1 MSDGR
6 PPLELYG
13 RSGSTGLALRRG
25 TVPGRIER
33 VDVLDGSAVVS
44 TTTFTP
50 PVDGAAADADLAL
63 TPWRRRPAAPTVVV
77 HYRRHQ
83 PESRVPAPSA
93 RGSFRLDPDQIGDRP
108 MTQATP
114 DGVPTQT
121 QGPDL
126 IGAFFDFGTSRA
138 VCGVFDRRR
147 VRGSDAALPAAGVER
162 ARRLLPVQ
170 LFATDDSPD
179 PAQEIEDR
187 TIGIP
192 RVRGE
197 AWREIFACAPLDV
210 HHVSHTEPRTSDL
223 VVTGDSVDFAMDAT
237 GERVRGA
244 KRHLADLDAE
254 VPGTGLSGR
263 ELFRGVYA
271 RFAELV
277 AAELNLPR
285 AIGTLSVTFPTKLP
299 PDKRDDLLEVL
310 RTLGGK
316 VEMNIDEAVAA
327 AGFAMMKR
335 LGSDFLLGVEAF
347 KLNARCPEGGRAWE
361 MPDAWAKARAW
372 HENLL
377 VLDVGGGTSD
387 SALIKVAIVDATP
400 AAAGDSPGRFYKLQ
414 PQVLASGGRL
424 NLGGDRLT
432 AQLFKLLRGK
442 LGFRPGDTRFR
453 GVEQAASRKALF
465 QALWETAEAVKQQG
479 LGTENPAAVRV
490 RAVAP
495 GGAVPESGVVPFVWP
510 VSPDGAEPA
519 GPSAT
524 EVIVTADELAEQL
537 RELVA
542 EITWLAGGIAR
553 GGIAVSGGGHESV
566 DRVLFSGGSMHSA
579 ALRRGIED
587 ELRRR
592 FESDQL
598 APTFEVEFDAE
609 FAKTGT
615 AVGGVYLDAVADL
628 SPDADD
634 PEVIPELRGGISYLD
649 VDASRLYVNLAADF
663 HLLKGSQE
671 TYDEP
676 VFSRGQRLELEP
688 GGRAYAEGRSTY
700 PLRAVLAV
708 HRYDVS
714 KDDCVRDTDSLWAT
728 HTMLLKE
735 ADALAAAGVN
745 VRFEIDQEEHITLL
759 LCKGTPGWQ
768 LEGPAVDTTDVPH
781 GLVAPPE
788 REGAPA
794 TLRYSL
800 YQEVYQ
806 VGVGLREREPLA
818 FAGDPVPPGGLLL
831 HVAARRITLYW
842 GLPGAGVAGAA
853 SRAADTGADRGPEAP
868 MGAGTERDA
877 GPDPAHREFGTLT
890 DVPEGY
896 VWVSLDATG
905 ALRCHQRRPR
915 RRTVAEPLDLIDAAP
930 GQVYEE
936 VMRSGLSYDENK
948 DPFSGIL

>member
-1 MSDGR
+1 MADDR
-6 PPLELYG
+6 PSLELYG
-13 RSGSTGLALRRG
+13 RSGSAGLALRRG

-50 PVDGAAADADLAL
+50 PVDGAAADADLVL

-93 RGSFRLDPDQIGDRP
+93 RGSFRLDPEQIGDRP

-114 DGVPTQT
+114 DGVPAQT
-121 QGPDL
+121 EGPDL

-147 VRGSDAALPAAGVER
+147 VSGSDAALPAAGVER
-162 ARRLLPVQ
+162 ARSLLPVQ

-187 TIGIP
+187 TVGIP
-192 RVRGE
+192 RIRGE
-197 AWREIFACAPLDV
+197 AWREVFGCAPLDV
-210 HHVSHTEPRTSDL
+210 HHVSHTRPRTSDL
-223 VVTGDSVDFAMDAT
+223 VVTGDSVDFASDAT
-237 GERVRGA
+237 GERVRGV
-244 KRHLADLDAE
+244 KRHLADLE
-254 VPGTGLSGR
+254 RTVPGTELSGR
-263 ELFRGVYA
+263 ELFRRVYA

-277 AAELNLPR
+277 AAELEMPR
-285 AIGTLSVTFPTKLP
+285 AIGSLSVTFPTKLP
-299 PDKRDDLLEVL
+299 PDKRDELLDVL
-310 RTLGGK
+310 RTLAPK

-335 LGSDFLLGVEAF
+335 LGADFLLGVEAF
-347 KLNARCPEGGRAWE
+347 TLNARCPEGGRAWE
-361 MPDAWAKARAW
+361 QPDEWAKARAW

-377 VLDVGGGTSD
+377 VIDVGGGTTD
-387 SALIKVAIVDATP
+387 CALIKVAIVDATP
-400 AAAGDSPGRFYKLQ
+400 ASAGDSPGRFYKLQ

-442 LGFRPGDTRFR
+442 LGIRQGDTRFQ
-453 GVEQAASRKALF
+453 GVEKAALRKQRF
-465 QALWETAEAVKQQG
+465 HALWEAAEAVKRQG
-479 LGTENPAAVRV
+479 LRDENPATVRICP
-490 RAVAP
+490 AAP
-495 GGAVPESGVVPFVWP
+495 DGAAPDSGAVPFVWP
-510 VSPDGAEPA
+510 VSPDDAAPAEPPA
-519 GPSAT
+519 A
-524 EVIVTADELAEQL
+524 EVTVTADEIAEQL
-537 RELVA
+537 RDLVA
-542 EITWLAGGIAR
+542 EIAWLAGGIAR
-553 GGIAVSGGGHESV
+553 GGLDVSGGGRESV

-587 ELRRR
+587 ALRRR

-634 PEVIPELRGGISYLD
+634 PEVVPELLRGISYLD

-663 HLLKGSQE
+663 HLRKGSQE
-671 TYDEP
+671 TYEEP

-700 PLRAVLAV
+700 PVRAVLAV

-714 KDDCVRDTDSLWAT
+714 RDDRRDADSLWAT
-728 HTMLLKE
+728 HTMKVHE

-745 VRFEIDQEEHITLL
+745 VRFEIDQEERITLL
-759 LCKGTPGWQ
+759 LCKGTPGWL
-768 LEGPAVDTTDVPH
+768 LEGPEADTTAVPH

-788 REGAPA
+788 HEGAPA

-818 FAGDPVPPGGLLL
+818 FAGDPVPAGGLLL

-842 GLPGAGVAGAA
+842 GQPGAG
-853 SRAADTGADRGPEAP
+853 
-868 MGAGTERDA
+868 AGTGVERDA
-877 GPDPAHREFGTLT
+877 GPDPAHREFGTLA

-905 ALRCHQRRPR
+905 TLRFHKERPR
-915 RRTVAEPLDLIDAAP
+915 RRTVTAPLDLIAAAD
-930 GQVYEE
+930 GEVFEE
-936 VMRSGLSYDENK
+936 VMKSGLFYDENK
-948 DPFSGIL
+948 DPFSGTL

>member
-1 MSDGR
+1 MPDDR
-6 PPLELYG
+6 PSLELYG
-13 RSGSTGLALRRG
+13 RSDGAGLALRRG

-50 PVDGAAADADLAL
+50 PVDGAAADADLVL
-63 TPWRRRPAAPTVVV
+63 TPWRRRPGAPTVVV

-108 MTQATP
+108 MPQATP
-114 DGVPTQT
+114 DGSPAQT

-147 VRGSDAALPAAGVER
+147 VSGSDAALPIAGVER
-162 ARRLLPVQ
+162 ARSLLPVQ

-187 TIGIP
+187 TVGIP
-192 RVRGE
+192 LARGE
-197 AWREIFACAPLDV
+197 AWREIFGCAPLDV
-210 HHVSHTEPRTSDL
+210 HHVSHTKPRTSDL
-223 VVTGDSVDFAMDAT
+223 VVTGDSVDFASDAT

-244 KRHLADLDAE
+244 KRHLADLDHE
-254 VPGTGLSGR
+254 VPGTQLNGR
-263 ELFRGVYA
+263 ELFRRVYA

-277 AAELNLPR
+277 AAELELPR
-285 AIGTLSVTFPTKLP
+285 AIGSLSVTFPTKLP
-299 PDKRDDLLEVL
+299 PDKRDELLDVL
-310 RTLGGK
+310 RTLAPK

-335 LGSDFLLGVEAF
+335 LGADFLLGVEAF
-347 KLNARCPEGGRAWE
+347 TLNARCPEGGRAWE
-361 MPDAWAKARAW
+361 QPDEWAKARAW

-377 VLDVGGGTSD
+377 VLDVGGGTTD
-387 SALIKVAIVDATP
+387 SALIKVTVVDATP
-400 AAAGDSPGRFYKLQ
+400 AAAGDSPGRFYRLQ

-432 AQLFKLLRGK
+432 AQLFTLLRGK
-442 LGFRPGDTRFR
+442 LGIRPGDTRFR
-453 GVEQAASRKALF
+453 GVEQAAPRQQLF
-465 QALWETAEAVKQQG
+465 HALWEAAEAVKRQG
-479 LGTENPAAVRV
+479 LRGVNPATVRICT
-490 RAVAP
+490 AAP
-495 GGAVPESGVVPFVWP
+495 GGAAPDSAAVPFVWP
-510 VSPDGAEPA
+510 VPPDGAASAE
-519 GPSAT
+519 PSAV
-524 EVIVTADELAEQL
+524 EVTVTADELAEQL
-537 RELVA
+537 RDVVA

-553 GGIAVSGGGHESV
+553 GGLDVSGGGHESV

-579 ALRRGIED
+579 ALRRGIE
-587 ELRRR
+587 EGLRRR

-609 FAKTGT
+609 FAKAGT

-628 SPDADD
+628 SPDAED
-634 PEVIPELRGGISYLD
+634 PEVIPELLRGISYLD
-649 VDASRLYVNLAADF
+649 VDASRLHVNLAADF
-663 HLLKGSQE
+663 HLRKGSQE
-671 TYDEP
+671 TYEEP

-700 PLRAVLAV
+700 PVRAVLAV

-714 KDDCVRDTDSLWAT
+714 KDDGGREADSLWAT
-728 HTMLLKE
+728 HTMLQGQ
-735 ADALAAAGVN
+735 ADQLAAAGVN
-745 VRFEIDQEEHITLL
+745 VRFEIDQEERITLL
-759 LCKGTPGWQ
+759 LCKGTPGW
-768 LEGPAVDTTDVPH
+768 LLDGPAVDTTDVPH
-781 GLVAPPE
+781 GLIVPPE

-842 GLPGAGVAGAA
+842 GL
-853 SRAADTGADRGPEAP
+853 S
-868 MGAGTERDA
+868 GAGTGAAPGLGTPMGTGVERDA
-877 GPDPAHREFGTLT
+877 GPDPAHREFGTLA
-890 DVPEGY
+890 DVPDGY

-905 ALRCHQRRPR
+905 SLRFHQQRPR
-915 RRTVAEPLDLIDAAP
+915 RRTVTARMDLIDAAP
-930 GQVYEE
+930 GEVYEE
-936 VMRSGLSYDENK
+936 VMKSGLFYDESK
-948 DPFSGIL
+948 DPFSGTL

>member
-1 MSDGR
+1 MPDDR
-6 PPLELYG
+6 PSLELYG
-13 RSGSTGLALRRG
+13 RSGSAGLALRRG

-50 PVDGAAADADLAL
+50 PVDGAAADADLVL
-63 TPWRRRPAAPTVVV
+63 TPWRRRPTAPTVVV

-93 RGSFRLDPDQIGDRP
+93 RGSFRLDPEQIGDRP

-114 DGVPTQT
+114 DGSPAQT
-121 QGPDL
+121 PGPDL

-162 ARRLLPVQ
+162 ARSLLPVQ

-187 TIGIP
+187 TVGIP
-192 RVRGE
+192 RIRGE
-197 AWREIFACAPLDV
+197 AWREVFGCAPLDV
-210 HHVSHTEPRTSDL
+210 HHVSHTRPRTSDL
-223 VVTGDSVDFAMDAT
+223 VVTGDSVDFATDAT
-237 GERVRGA
+237 GERIRGA
-244 KRHLADLDAE
+244 KRHLADLDIE

-263 ELFRGVYA
+263 ELFRSVYA

-277 AAELNLPR
+277 ADELNLPR
-285 AIGTLSVTFPTKLP
+285 AIGSLSVTFPTKLP
-299 PDKRDDLLEVL
+299 PDKRDELLKVL

-335 LGSDFLLGVEAF
+335 LGADFLLGVEAF
-347 KLNARCPEGGRAWE
+347 RLNARCPEGGRAWE
-361 MPDAWAKARAW
+361 QPDEWSKARAW

-377 VLDVGGGTSD
+377 VLDVGGGTTD
-387 SALIKVAIVDATP
+387 CALIKVTVVDATP
-400 AAAGDSPGRFYKLQ
+400 AAAGDSPGRFYTLQ

-432 AQLFKLLRGK
+432 AQLFTLLRTK
-442 LGFRPGDTRFR
+442 LGIRPGDTRFQ
-453 GVEQAASRKALF
+453 GVEQAAPRKQLF
-465 QALWETAEAVKQQG
+465 QALWEAADAVKRKG
-479 LGTENPAAVRV
+479 LGAESPVAVRV
-490 RAVAP
+490 RSAAP
-495 GGAVPESGVVPFVWP
+495 GSAVQGSDAVPFVWP
-510 VSPDGAEPA
+510 ESPDGTAPAE
-519 GPSAT
+519 PSAT
-524 EVIVTADELAEQL
+524 EVTVTADELAEQL

-553 GGIAVSGGGHESV
+553 GGIDVSGGGHESV

-587 ELRRR
+587 GLRRR
-592 FESDQL
+592 FESDRL

-628 SPDADD
+628 SPDAED
-634 PEVIPELRGGISYLD
+634 PEVIPELLSGISYLD

-663 HLLKGSQE
+663 HLRKGSQE
-671 TYDEP
+671 TYPEP

-688 GGRAYAEGRSTY
+688 GGRAYAEGRVSY
-700 PLRAVLAV
+700 PVRAVLAV

-714 KDDCVRDTDSLWAT
+714 NDDAPDAESLWAT
-728 HTMLLKE
+728 HTMLQEE
-735 ADALAAAGVN
+735 ADQLAVAGVN
-745 VRFEIDQEEHITLL
+745 VRFEIDQEERITLL
-759 LCKGTPGWQ
+759 LCKGTPGWL
-768 LEGPAVDTTDVPH
+768 LEGPEVDTTAVPH

-788 REGAPA
+788 HEGAPA

-800 YQEVYQ
+800 HQEVYQ

-818 FAGDPVPPGGLLL
+818 FAGDPVPAGGLLL

-842 GLPGAGVAGAA
+842 GQPGAG
-853 SRAADTGADRGPEAP
+853 
-868 MGAGTERDA
+868 AGTGVERDA
-877 GPDPAHREFGTLT
+877 GPDPAHREFGTLA

-905 ALRCHQRRPR
+905 TLRCHQQRPR
-915 RRTVAEPLDLIDAAP
+915 RRTVTAPLDLVDAAD
-930 GQVYEE
+930 GVVFEE
-936 VMRSGLSYDENK
+936 VMKSGLFYDESK
-948 DPFSGIL
+948 DPFSGTL

>member
-1 MSDGR
+1 MPDDR
-6 PPLELYG
+6 PPLKLYG
-13 RSGSTGLALRRG
+13 HPGGAGLALRRG

-33 VDVLDGSAVVS
+33 VDVLDGAAVVS
-44 TTTFTP
+44 TTAFTP

-63 TPWRRRPAAPTVVV
+63 TPWRRRPGAPTVVV

-93 RGSFRLDPDQIGDRP
+93 RSSFRLDPEQIGDRP

-114 DGVPTQT
+114 DGSPAQT

-126 IGAFFDFGTSRA
+126 IGAFLDFGTSRA

-147 VRGSDAALPAAGVER
+147 VSGSDAALPAAGVER
-162 ARRLLPVQ
+162 ARSLLPVQ

-179 PAQEIEDR
+179 PAQEIEER

-192 RVRGE
+192 RARGE
-197 AWREIFACAPLDV
+197 AWREIFGCAPLDV
-210 HHVSHTEPRTSDL
+210 HHVSHTRPRSSDL
-223 VVTGDSVDFAMDAT
+223 VVTGDSVDFASDAT

-244 KRHLADLDAE
+244 KRHLADLEHE
-254 VPGTGLSGR
+254 VPGTELSGR
-263 ELFRGVYA
+263 DLFRRVYA

-277 AAELNLPR
+277 ADELELPR
-285 AIGTLSVTFPTKLP
+285 AIGSLSVTFPTKLP
-299 PDKRDDLLEVL
+299 PDKRDELLDVL
-310 RTLGGK
+310 RTLATK

-335 LGSDFLLGVEAF
+335 LGADFLLGVEAF
-347 KLNARCPEGGRAWE
+347 TLHARCPEGGRAWE
-361 MPDAWAKARAW
+361 QPDEWAKARAW

-377 VLDVGGGTSD
+377 VIDVGGGTTD
-387 SALIKVAIVDATP
+387 CALIKVTVVDATP

-432 AQLFKLLRGK
+432 AQLFTLLRGK
-442 LGFRPGDTRFR
+442 FGIRPGDTRFQ
-453 GVEQAASRKALF
+453 GVEKAAPRRELF
-465 QALWETAEAVKQQG
+465 HALWEAAEAVKRQG
-479 LGTENPAAVRV
+479 LGMVTPATVRV
-490 RAVAP
+490 CATAP
-495 GGAVPESGVVPFVWP
+495 GSAAPDSGAVPFAQP
-510 VSPDGAEPA
+510 VSPDGAAPA
-519 GPSAT
+519 EPSAA
-524 EVIVTADELAEQL
+524 EVTVTADELAEQL
-537 RELVA
+537 RDLVA

-553 GGIAVSGGGHESV
+553 GGLDVSGGGHESV
-566 DRVLFSGGSMHSA
+566 DRVLFSGGSMEAA

-587 ELRRR
+587 GLRRR

-598 APTFEVEFDAE
+598 APTFEVEFDAR

-634 PEVIPELRGGISYLD
+634 PEVIPELLRGISYLD

-663 HLLKGSQE
+663 HVRQGSQRAYE
-671 TYDEP
+671 DP
-676 VFSRGQRLELEP
+676 VFSRGQRFELEP
-688 GGRAYAEGRSTY
+688 GGRAYAEGRFTY
-700 PLRAVLAV
+700 PVRAVLAV
-708 HRYDVS
+708 HRYDVAQEG
-714 KDDCVRDTDSLWAT
+714 DEALGAESLWAT
-728 HTMLLKE
+728 YTMLQSE
-735 ADALAAAGVN
+735 ADQLAAAGVN
-745 VRFEIDQEEHITLL
+745 VRFEIDQEERITLL
-759 LCKGTPGWQ
+759 LCKGTPGWR
-768 LEGPAVDTTDVPH
+768 LEDAPVDTTDVPH

-788 REGAPA
+788 HEGAPA

-818 FAGDPVPPGGLLL
+818 FAGDQVPAGGLLL

-842 GLPGAGVAGAA
+842 GLPSAGMGQGAGAGAE
-853 SRAADTGADRGPEAP
+853 P
-868 MGAGTERDA
+868 GAGAPTGDRMERDA
-877 GPDPAHREFGTLT
+877 GPDPARREFGTLA

-905 ALRCHQRRPR
+905 ALRFHQQRPL
-915 RRTVAEPLDLIDAAP
+915 RRTVTAPLDLLEAAP
-930 GQVYEE
+930 GEVFEE
-936 VMRSGLSYDENK
+936 VMKSGLFYDESK
-948 DPFSGIL
+948 DPFNGTL

>member
-1 MSDGR
+1 MPDER
-6 PPLELYG
+6 PSLELYG
-13 RSGSTGLALRRG
+13 RSGSAGLALRRG

-50 PVDGAAADADLAL
+50 PVDGAAADADLVL
-63 TPWRRRPAAPTVVV
+63 TPWRRRPTAPTVVV

-93 RGSFRLDPDQIGDRP
+93 RGSFRLDPEQIGDRP

-114 DGVPTQT
+114 DGVPAQT
-121 QGPDL
+121 EGPDL
-126 IGAFFDFGTSRA
+126 IGAFIDFGTSRA

-147 VRGSDAALPAAGVER
+147 VSGSDAALPAAGVER
-162 ARRLLPVQ
+162 ARSLLPVQ

-187 TIGIP
+187 TVGIP
-192 RVRGE
+192 RIRGE
-197 AWREIFACAPLDV
+197 AWREVFGCAPLDV
-210 HHVSHTEPRTSDL
+210 HHVSHTRPRTSDL
-223 VVTGDSVDFAMDAT
+223 VVTGDSVDFASDAT
-237 GERVRGA
+237 GERVRGV
-244 KRHLADLDAE
+244 KRHLADLE
-254 VPGTGLSGR
+254 RTVPGTELSGR
-263 ELFRGVYA
+263 ELFRRVYA

-277 AAELNLPR
+277 AAELEMPR

-299 PDKRDDLLEVL
+299 PDKRDELLDVL
-310 RTLGGK
+310 RTLAPK

-335 LGSDFLLGVEAF
+335 LGADFLLGVEAF
-347 KLNARCPEGGRAWE
+347 TLNARCPEGGRAWE
-361 MPDAWAKARAW
+361 QPHEWAKARAW

-377 VLDVGGGTSD
+377 VIDVGGGTTD
-387 SALIKVAIVDATP
+387 CALIKVAIVDATP
-400 AAAGDSPGRFYKLQ
+400 ASAGDSPGRFYKLQ

-442 LGFRPGDTRFR
+442 LGIRQGDTRFQ
-453 GVEQAASRKALF
+453 GVEQAALRKQRF
-465 QALWETAEAVKQQG
+465 HALWEAAEAVKRQG
-479 LGTENPAAVRV
+479 LRGENPATVRICP
-490 RAVAP
+490 VAP
-495 GGAVPESGVVPFVWP
+495 GGAAPDSGAVPFVWP
-510 VSPDGAEPA
+510 VSPDDAAPAELPA
-519 GPSAT
+519 A
-524 EVIVTADELAEQL
+524 EVTVTADEIAEQL
-537 RELVA
+537 RDLVA
-542 EITWLAGGIAR
+542 EIAWLAGGIAR
-553 GGIAVSGGGHESV
+553 GGLDVSGGGRESV

-587 ELRRR
+587 GLRRR

-634 PEVIPELRGGISYLD
+634 PEVIPELLRGISYLD

-663 HLLKGSQE
+663 HLRKGSQE
-671 TYDEP
+671 TYEEP

-700 PLRAVLAV
+700 PVRAVLAV

-714 KDDCVRDTDSLWAT
+714 RDDRRDADSLWAT
-728 HTMLLKE
+728 HTMKVHE

-745 VRFEIDQEEHITLL
+745 VRFEIDQEERITLL
-759 LCKGTPGWQ
+759 LCKGTPGW
-768 LEGPAVDTTDVPH
+768 LLDDVAPADTTDVPH

-818 FAGDPVPPGGLLL
+818 FAGDPVPAGGLLL

-842 GLPGAGVAGAA
+842 GQPGAG
-853 SRAADTGADRGPEAP
+853 
-868 MGAGTERDA
+868 AGTGVERDA
-877 GPDPAHREFGTLT
+877 GPDPAHREFGTLA

-905 ALRCHQRRPR
+905 TLRFHKERPR
-915 RRTVAEPLDLIDAAP
+915 RRTVTAPLDLIDAAD
-930 GQVYEE
+930 GEVFEE
-936 VMRSGLSYDENK
+936 VMKSGLFYDESK
-948 DPFSGIL
+948 DPFSGTL

>member
-1 MSDGR
+1 MPDDR
-6 PPLELYG
+6 PSLELYG
-13 RSGSTGLALRRG
+13 RSGGAGLVLRRG

-63 TPWRRRPAAPTVVV
+63 TPWRRRPGAPTVVV

-114 DGVPTQT
+114 DGSPAQT
-121 QGPDL
+121 QGPDV

-147 VRGSDAALPAAGVER
+147 VSGSDAALPAAGVER
-162 ARRLLPVQ
+162 ARSLLPVQ
-170 LFATDDSPD
+170 LFATDESPD

-187 TIGIP
+187 TAGIP
-192 RVRGE
+192 RARGE
-197 AWREIFACAPLDV
+197 AWREIFGCAPLDV
-210 HHVSHTEPRTSDL
+210 HHVSHTRPRTSDL
-223 VVTGDSVDFAMDAT
+223 VVTGDSVDFASDAT

-244 KRHLADLDAE
+244 KRHLSDLEHE
-254 VPGTGLSGR
+254 VPGTELSGR
-263 ELFRGVYA
+263 ELFRRVYA

-277 AAELNLPR
+277 ADELELPR
-285 AIGTLSVTFPTKLP
+285 AIGSLSVTFPTKLP
-299 PDKRDDLLEVL
+299 PDKRDELLDVL
-310 RTLGGK
+310 RTLAPK

-335 LGSDFLLGVEAF
+335 LGADFLLGVEAF
-347 KLNARCPEGGRAWE
+347 TLNARCPEGGRAWE
-361 MPDAWAKARAW
+361 QPRAWAKARAW

-377 VLDVGGGTSD
+377 VIDVGGGTTD
-387 SALIKVAIVDATP
+387 CALIKVTIVDATP

-432 AQLFKLLRGK
+432 ARLFTLLRGK
-442 LGFRPGDTRFR
+442 LGIMAGDTRFQ
-453 GVEQAASRKALF
+453 GVEQALLRKQRF
-465 QALWETAEAVKQQG
+465 HALWEAAEAVKRQG
-479 LGTENPAAVRV
+479 LGRENPATVRV
-490 RAVAP
+490 CAAAP
-495 GGAVPESGVVPFVWP
+495 GGAAPDSGAVPFVWP
-510 VSPDGAEPA
+510 ESPDGAAPA
-519 GPSAT
+519 ELSVAEAT
-524 EVIVTADELAEQL
+524 VTADELGEQV
-537 RELVA
+537 RDLVA
-542 EITWLAGGIAR
+542 EIAWLAGGIAR
-553 GGIAVSGGGHESV
+553 GGLDVSGGGHESV
-566 DRVLFSGGSMHSA
+566 DRVLFSGGSMQSA

-587 ELRRR
+587 ALRRR

-634 PEVIPELRGGISYLD
+634 PQVIPELLSGISYLD

-663 HLLKGSQE
+663 HLRKGSQE
-671 TYDEP
+671 TYEEP

-688 GGRAYAEGRSTY
+688 GGRAYAEGGSTY
-700 PLRAVLAV
+700 PVRAVLAV

-714 KDDCVRDTDSLWAT
+714 DDDGGRDADSLWAT
-728 HTMLLKE
+728 HTMLQEE
-735 ADALAAAGVN
+735 ANQLAAAGVN
-745 VRFEIDQEEHITLL
+745 VRFEIDQEERITLL
-759 LCKGTPGWQ
+759 LCKGTPGWL
-768 LEGPAVDTTDVPH
+768 LEGASVDTTDVPH

-818 FAGDPVPPGGLLL
+818 FAGDEVPAGGLLL

-842 GLPGAGVAGAA
+842 GLPSAGTGTSTGQEAGAG
-853 SRAADTGADRGPEAP
+853 ADMGTGVEQ
-868 MGAGTERDA
+868 DA
-877 GPDPAHREFGTLT
+877 GPGPAPTDDPSRREFGTLA

-905 ALRCHQRRPR
+905 ALRFHKERPR
-915 RRTVAEPLDLIDAAP
+915 RRTVAAPLDLIDAAP
-930 GQVYEE
+930 GEVFEE
-936 VMRSGLSYDENK
+936 VMKSGLYYDESK
-948 DPFSGIL
+948 DPFSGTL

>member
-1 MSDGR
+1 MSDDR
-6 PPLELYG
+6 PSLELYG
-13 RSGSTGLALRRG
+13 RSGSAGLALRRG

-50 PVDGAAADADLAL
+50 PVDGAAADADLVL

-93 RGSFRLDPDQIGDRP
+93 RGSFRLDPEQIGDRP

-114 DGVPTQT
+114 DGVPAQT
-121 QGPDL
+121 EGPDL

-147 VRGSDAALPAAGVER
+147 VSGSDAALPAAGVER
-162 ARRLLPVQ
+162 ARSLLPVQ

-187 TIGIP
+187 TVGIP
-192 RVRGE
+192 RIRGE
-197 AWREIFACAPLDV
+197 AWREVFGCAPLDV
-210 HHVSHTEPRTSDL
+210 HHVSHTRPRTSDL
-223 VVTGDSVDFAMDAT
+223 VVTGDSVDFASDAT
-237 GERVRGA
+237 GERVRGV
-244 KRHLADLDAE
+244 KRHLADLE
-254 VPGTGLSGR
+254 RTVPGTELSGR
-263 ELFRGVYA
+263 ELFRRVYA

-277 AAELNLPR
+277 AAELEMPR
-285 AIGTLSVTFPTKLP
+285 AIGSLSVTFPTKLP
-299 PDKRDDLLEVL
+299 PDKRDELLDVL
-310 RTLGGK
+310 RTLAPK

-335 LGSDFLLGVEAF
+335 LGADFLLGVEAF
-347 KLNARCPEGGRAWE
+347 TLNARCPEGGRAWE
-361 MPDAWAKARAW
+361 QPDEWAKARAW

-377 VLDVGGGTSD
+377 VIDVGGGTTD
-387 SALIKVAIVDATP
+387 CALIKVAIVDATP
-400 AAAGDSPGRFYKLQ
+400 ASAGDSPGRFYKLQ

-442 LGFRPGDTRFR
+442 LGIRQGDTRFQ
-453 GVEQAASRKALF
+453 GVEKAALRKQRF
-465 QALWETAEAVKQQG
+465 HALWEAAEAVKRQG
-479 LGTENPAAVRV
+479 LRDENPATVRICP
-490 RAVAP
+490 ATPDGAAP
-495 GGAVPESGVVPFVWP
+495 DSGAVPFVWP
-510 VSPDGAEPA
+510 VSPDDAAPAEPPA
-519 GPSAT
+519 A
-524 EVIVTADELAEQL
+524 EVTVTADEIAEQL
-537 RELVA
+537 RDLVA
-542 EITWLAGGIAR
+542 EIAWLAGGIAR
-553 GGIAVSGGGHESV
+553 GGLDVSGGGRESV

-587 ELRRR
+587 ALRRR

-634 PEVIPELRGGISYLD
+634 PEVVPELLRGISYLD

-663 HLLKGSQE
+663 HLRKGSQE
-671 TYDEP
+671 TYEEP

-700 PLRAVLAV
+700 PVRAVLAV

-714 KDDCVRDTDSLWAT
+714 RDDRRDADSLWAT
-728 HTMLLKE
+728 HTMKVHE

-745 VRFEIDQEEHITLL
+745 VRFEIDQEERITLL
-759 LCKGTPGWQ
+759 LCKGTPGWL
-768 LEGPAVDTTDVPH
+768 LEGPEADTTAVPH

-788 REGAPA
+788 HEGAPA

-818 FAGDPVPPGGLLL
+818 FAGDPVPAGGLLL

-842 GLPGAGVAGAA
+842 GQPGAG
-853 SRAADTGADRGPEAP
+853 
-868 MGAGTERDA
+868 AGTGVERDA
-877 GPDPAHREFGTLT
+877 GPDPAHREFGTLA

-905 ALRCHQRRPR
+905 TLRFHKERPR
-915 RRTVAEPLDLIDAAP
+915 RRTVTAPLDLIAAAD
-930 GQVYEE
+930 GEVFEE
-936 VMRSGLSYDENK
+936 VMKSGLFYDENK
-948 DPFSGIL
+948 DPFSGTL